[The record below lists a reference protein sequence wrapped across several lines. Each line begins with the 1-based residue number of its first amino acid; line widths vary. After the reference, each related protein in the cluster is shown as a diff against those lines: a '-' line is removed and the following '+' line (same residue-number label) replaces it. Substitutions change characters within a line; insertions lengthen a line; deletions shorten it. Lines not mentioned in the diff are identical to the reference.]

1 MPLFAAISARR
12 RHRRVRGFTILCN
25 NALRVSRHH
34 PRHAFSFSLPSCF
47 LPIPSSPPTLLTL
60 LSLSPCCTPNPS
72 RASCPCPQKPSP
84 GDRYYCYRYRSNR
97 ARSGF
102 SSHTSH
108 SRYRCGQL
116 LLTTTATVLRRY
128 IAIAKTPT
136 ETQYASNRTRYSG
149 FSLRPFL
156 RVRGL
161 SPFFPIFLFSYL
173 LCLSRFVFLCFGR
186 GIRAFRR

>member
-1 MPLFAAISARR
+1 MQLSRRDAATVESGALQFYATTRFECLATTLDTLSLSLFPLAFCLSP
-12 RHRRVRGFTILCN
+12 V
-25 NALRVSRHH
+25 HH
-34 PRHAFSFSLPSCF
+34 PLNS
-47 LPIPSSPPTLLTL
+47 PSS

-186 GIRAFRR
+186 GIRPFYYG